1 MPNALLVGLD
11 RFPKKRLDLYLDEL
25 QALAETVGLSVVG
38 RLTQDQKMATAATKF
53 GSGKIEEMRLFISEH
68 AVDLI
73 ISNDELTGSQI
84 RNLED
89 ALDIRVID
97 RTLLILELFTRR
109 AQTKE
114 AMLQVEIA
122 QLRYLLPR
130 LNSMHAS
137 FGRQQ
142 GGIGSRGPGEK
153 KIELDRRKIEAEMR
167 TLRKALKSIVRVR
180 QQNRRKRLKSGL
192 KTVAVVGYT
201 NAGKSTLVNTLIRHD
216 KQDQDKHVVVKDQ
229 LFATLETASRRI
241 ELEHCPPFILTDT
254 IGFISELP
262 HDLVEAFKSTL
273 EEIREADLLIHVIDY
288 ADPHYMNQIETTRQ
302 VLEELG
308 AHEIETL
315 YVFNKTDLTHDPLPH
330 GLTPSVNLSLKT
342 GAGLERLFQTLATML
357 SQGSATV
364 VYKFPYHAHSTLHAL
379 LRHGELLSKT
389 EDETGTLCTVRVPIH
404 IRHQY
409 TAYEV

>member
-11 RFPKKRLDLYLDEL
+11 RFPKKRLALYLDEL

-38 RLTQDQKMATAATKF
+38 RLTQDQKLATAKTKF
-53 GSGKIEEMRLFISEH
+53 GSGKVEEMREAIATH

-109 AQTKE
+109 AKTKE

-153 KIELDRRKIEAEMR
+153 KIELDRRKIEAEIR
-167 TLRKALKSIVRVR
+167 TLRSALKLMVRVR
-180 QQNRRKRLKSGL
+180 QQNRRKRLKSGM

-201 NAGKSTLVNTLIRHD
+201 NAGKSTLVNTLIEHDEQGQD
-216 KQDQDKHVVVKDQ
+216 KQVVVKDQ

-273 EEIREADLLIHVIDY
+273 EEIREADMLIHVIDY
-288 ADPHYMNQIETTRQ
+288 ADPHYMNQIETTRH

-308 AHEIETL
+308 AQSIETL
-315 YVFNKTDLTHDPLPH
+315 YVFNKIDLAHDPLPH
-330 GLTPSVNLSLKT
+330 GLTPSVNVSLKT
-342 GAGLERLFQTLATML
+342 GAGLERFFQVLATML
-357 SQGSATV
+357 SQDTV
-364 VYKFPYHAHSTLHAL
+364 VVVYRIPYSDHAHLHSL
-379 LRHGELLSKT
+379 KRHSELLSEKQ
-389 EDETGTLCTVRVPIH
+389 EDSGTLCKVRIPVH
-404 IRHQY
+404 LRHRF
-409 TAYEV
+409 ADYEV

>member
-11 RFPKKRLDLYLDEL
+11 RFPKKRLNLYLDEL
-25 QALAETVGLSVVG
+25 QALAETVGLSVVA
-38 RLTQDQKMATAATKF
+38 RFTQDQKMATAATKF
-53 GSGKIEEMRLFISEH
+53 GAGKVQEMRAAIDEYE
-68 AVDLI
+68 VDLV

-109 AQTKE
+109 ARTKE

-201 NAGKSTLVNTLIRHD
+201 NAGKSTLVNTFIHHD
-216 KQDQDKHVVVKDQ
+216 KQGQDKQVVVKDQ

-241 ELEHCPPFILTDT
+241 ELEQCPPFILTDT

-288 ADPHYMNQIETTRQ
+288 ADPHYMNQIETTRH

-308 AHEIETL
+308 AHAIETV
-315 YVFNKTDLTHDPLPH
+315 YVFNKIDLTHDPLPH

-342 GAGLERLFQTLATML
+342 GEGLERLFQTLAMML

-364 VYKFPYHAHSTLHAL
+364 VYKFPYSAHTSLHGL
-379 LRHGELLSKT
+379 LRHGELLSKK
-389 EDETGTLCTVRVPIH
+389 EDETGTLCTVRVPAH
-404 IRHQY
+404 LRHQY
-409 TAYEV
+409 AEYEV